1 MNHKS
6 YTIVAI
12 MLFIGFVLFNLRLN
26 HVTEELRYQIE
37 EAAANASFLNS
48 EISSLQSEIYEMKE
62 KQKWVSSEEFEANNE
77 KTTGRE
83 VFLSLNWTFRE
94 IEKDAE
100 VYIQYRERNGK
111 WVKQL
116 AEKTGDNEYKTDFR
130 LHPFREYEYRIMSDG
145 LVQRADEIKPI
156 PYELYG
162 MMALYPEIMSFHMQ
176 ENGRIL
182 AVDLEVWQHQKPAF
196 DLFDVKEA
204 AMVLYTDKKR
214 KRVPLK
220 GKAVT
225 EYEGR
230 MWPYQA
236 DFKNEKVDGMELE
249 VTFQNGCIQR
259 ENIVDIIE
267 GNMSK
272 EPWEKISCWD

>member
-1 MNHKS
+1 MNRKS

-37 EAAANASFLNS
+37 ETAANASFLNS

-83 VFLSLNWTFRE
+83 VSLGLKWSFRE
-94 IEKDAE
+94 IEKDAD

-111 WVKQL
+111 WIKQL
-116 AEKTGDNEYKTDFR
+116 AEKTGDNEYKTEFR
-130 LHPFREYEYRIMSDG
+130 LHPAREYEYRIMSDG
-145 LVQRADEIKPI
+145 SVQRADDIKPI
-156 PYELYG
+156 PFELYR
-162 MMALYPEIMSFHMQ
+162 MIALYPEIMSFHMQ

-182 AVDLEVWQHQKPAF
+182 AVELEVWQHQKPAF
-196 DLFDVKEA
+196 DLFDVKEV
-204 AMVLYTDKKR
+204 AMVLYTDKKG

-220 GKAVT
+220 GKADT

-230 MWPYQA
+230 KWHYQA

-249 VTFQNGCIQR
+249 VMFQNGCIQR
-259 ENIVDIIE
+259 ENIVEIIE
-267 GNMSK
+267 GNVLE
-272 EPWEKISCWD
+272 EPWDKISCWD